1 MPSVPVSDPTDQKPP
16 SQVIHVDFGRK
27 QRVEDAVR
35 RPAASEPAGTETVA
49 RLFSAREVAE
59 ILKLRPG
66 RLASWER
73 MGIVAPSARVGR
85 RRAYTFADLLAARTT
100 RRLVDSGVSLRVIR
114 RAVESLRA
122 NEPGMAR
129 PVTDAR
135 LGHEGHQLVARHDG
149 VRFDPVTGQRLLD
162 FDVDAL
168 REDVVRTLRPQPSKR
183 QRDAYAH
190 YLEGLRL
197 DEEETTRGR
206 AEEAYRKAI
215 ELDPR
220 LATALTNLGNLRLV
234 AGDRAEAEAMYRRA
248 LAADP
253 SQAEAPYNLAY
264 LLVERGVHHEAVPL
278 FERALSLKPDFAEAH
293 FNLAMALTE
302 LGRRERAKAH
312 WERYLALDPSGAW
325 AGVARQHLRE
335 GPAE

>member
-1 MPSVPVSDPTDQKPP
+1 MSDANDQKPP
-16 SQVIHVDFGRK
+16 SQVIHVDFGRGR
-27 QRVEDAVR
+27 RVEDAVR
-35 RPAASEPAGTETVA
+35 RPPAAEPSGNETVA

-73 MGIVAPSARVGR
+73 MGIVAPSARAGR

-114 RAVESLRA
+114 RAVESLREA
-122 NEPGMAR
+122 EPGMAR

-135 LGHEGHQLVARHDG
+135 LHPEGHQLVARHDG

-206 AEEAYRKAI
+206 AEEAYRRAI

-234 AGDRAEAEAMYRRA
+234 AGDRAEAEALYRRA

-264 LLVERGVHHEAVPL
+264 LLVERGSHHEAVPL

-302 LGRRERAKAH
+302 LGRRERARAH
-312 WERYLALDPSGAW
+312 WQRYLALDPQGAW
-325 AGVARQHLRE
+325 ASVARQHLRDDPGE
-335 GPAE
+335 